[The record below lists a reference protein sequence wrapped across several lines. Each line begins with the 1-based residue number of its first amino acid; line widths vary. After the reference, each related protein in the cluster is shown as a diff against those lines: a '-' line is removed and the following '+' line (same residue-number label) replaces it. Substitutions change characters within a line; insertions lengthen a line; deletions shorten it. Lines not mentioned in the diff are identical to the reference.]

1 MKRKTE
7 SKTRNKERSNYTAKW
22 TLDMQTYQHLL
33 FPEPETSTFPYT
45 NIAMENPPF

>member
-7 SKTRNKERSNYTAKW
+7 SKTRNKERSNFTAKW
-22 TLDMQTYQHLL
+22 TLDMQTYHLL
-33 FPEPETSTFPYT
+33 FPEPETSTFLYT